1 MKGHACSTLDAFT
14 TTHLGP
20 NVGIDLL
27 SIDCEG
33 QDPLVLEGAHGLLSR
48 RAIAVLEFEYIW
60 RGYWRHDKGVDQRHL
75 GKVLASL
82 EKSGY
87 RCFWQGESG
96 RLARASG
103 AYWCDTFGFRLRS
116 NLVCSHRADVLS
128 VFESMSAAR

>member
-1 MKGHACSTLDAFT
+1 MRSSGATAA
-14 TTHLGP
+14 
-20 NVGIDLL
+20 IDLL

-75 GKVLASL
+75 GKVLTSL
-82 EKSGY
+82 GDYGY
-87 RCFWQGESG
+87 SCYWQGESG
-96 RLARASG
+96 SLARASG
-103 AYWCDTFGFRLRS
+103 AYWCDAFAFRLRS

-128 VFESMSAAR
+128 VFDRMSVTARPS